1 MSDDDDFMM
10 EEDEEF
16 DFEYDE
22 SGDENGEKEDDAD
35 MGDVGL
41 ENRYYGAKG
50 SIPMCMSIQT
60 PFKRIRPEG

>member
-22 SGDENGEKEDDAD
+22 SGDDGADGEGDDAD

-41 ENRYYGAKG
+41 ENKYYGAKG
-50 SIPMCMSIQT
+50 IPRVSVEHG
-60 PFKRIRPEG
+60 RIKLGN